1 MIFDK
6 DKLVKAGK
14 MYELLS
20 VKAVKAVKVILTLW
34 QKIMILLKY
43 S

>member
-14 MYELLS
+14 MYEFGEGSGVSGGSFDTFKPKLMMFTRD
-20 VKAVKAVKVILTLW
+20 K
-34 QKIMILLKY
+34 
-43 S
+43 